1 MEREALYEAVLT
13 VALSSS
19 DSAYLAEHVASSQT
33 TELLPGHQ
41 PACSIRSKNAVPPVI
56 QVLLCALREDM
67 RQLPLSLPS
76 PLPREEQ
83 LTSKLEWHPAAAD
96 EYLRARPYLT
106 CCVRLSP
113 EKEPHRFVELV
124 EELARRG
131 VFGLQGVTTDETDGA
146 GAARSGRQPGLVPL
160 MVGSA
165 KDEYAQVRPRCVRGH
180 CTATL
185 GRKEGYY
192 MLRPLRCNPT

>member
-1 MEREALYEAVLT
+1 MYRLEREAMREAVLT
-13 VALSSS
+13 VALSGS
-19 DSAYLAEHVASSQT
+19 DSAYLAAHVAQSHA
-33 TELLPGHQ
+33 TELLPVDL
-41 PACSIRSKNAVPPVI
+41 PACGVRSKDAAPPGI

-67 RQLPLSLPS
+67 RRLPMSLPS
-76 PLPREEQ
+76 PLPREKQ
-83 LTSKLEWHPAAAD
+83 VTSTLQWHPAAAD

-131 VFGLQGVTTDETDGA
+131 IFGLQGVTGDVTDRAEE
-146 GAARSGRQPGLVPL
+146 ARSGRQPGLVPL

-165 KDEYAQVRPRCVRGH
+165 KDEYAQVRPDVGDEGIAVPLLGAGRG
-180 CTATL
+180 ATT
-185 GRKEGYY
+185 
-192 MLRPLRCNPT
+192 C